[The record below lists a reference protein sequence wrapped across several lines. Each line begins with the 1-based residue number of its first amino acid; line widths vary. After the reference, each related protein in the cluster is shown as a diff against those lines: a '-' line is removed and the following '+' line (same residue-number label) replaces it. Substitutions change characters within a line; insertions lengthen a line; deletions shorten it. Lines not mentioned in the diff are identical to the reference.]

1 MQIHFLVFIC
11 TEICHV
17 IHFMHWLNQKF
28 CIIADVSENM
38 VNVEEIPLNSD
49 AVAVSRTPVQI
60 GMP

>member
-1 MQIHFLVFIC
+1 
-11 TEICHV
+11 
-17 IHFMHWLNQKF
+17 MHWLNQKF